1 MAGRPKKPKRRVQ
14 VSRGLLLA
22 QFLGLALAIWMVSAE
37 WAPLAANDSPIR
49 LIGKAFL
56 YLTLAWGSAFAM
68 TLWTYMAISL
78 DETRVL
84 VRAAMRA
91 ALHALWFVPALLL
104 VNPSADHLVVA
115 VGILVMANAARLVVS
130 NPPPQ
135 KRLLSRRKWRT
146 THRLFGETRIQRSVL
161 SKESIPAIVGAI
173 SFQVGGVAWWLG
185 HPQWAAPLLA
195 SGVACWTWVS
205 ITRGAYLG
213 HRRIHPLHRVL
224 STLMVVLF
232 AISFTVVRIGIDT
245 GAAGGAGAA
254 GNASG
259 NSAGSGDVAG
269 PGLLEATRQ
278 EMQSLISPPP
288 PPKSAAGAAAPRG
301 RAPTRL
307 VTATLEP
314 DQLGQ
319 AGIPGLI
326 LQPGKKKAQ
335 ALTLPPA
342 YKLQVTLN
350 PRKPTSIPFTGE
362 YHLFRES
369 SSAIPPGSVQRPG
382 SPMDAIYVTTNGTP
396 METDAYQDFDPPVD
410 FGPCAKI
417 KLTLNSGEVFPASAT
432 LILVGA
438 EQAGEMGP
446 EIFGMSSD
454 PEETL
459 EFAVPAAV
467 AGLPVRGIRVI
478 FRHNPMEASHS
489 TQVAVERF
497 TFVPR
502 GM

>member
-1 MAGRPKKPKRRVQ
+1 MAARPKKAKRRVQ

-22 QFLGLALAIWMVSAE
+22 QFLGIALAIWIVFAE

-56 YLTLAWGSAFAM
+56 YLTLAWGGAFAM

-78 DETRVL
+78 DDASDLVL
-84 VRAAMRA
+84 AAMRA

-115 VGILVMANAARLVVS
+115 LGIVVMANAARLVVS

-135 KRLLSRRKWRT
+135 RRMLSRRKWRM
-146 THRLFGETRIQRSVL
+146 THRLFGEARIQRSVF
-161 SKESIPAIVGAI
+161 SKESIPAMVGAI
-173 SFQVGGVAWWLG
+173 SLQVGGFAWWLG
-185 HPQWAAPLLA
+185 RPQWAAPLIA
-195 SGVACWTWVS
+195 SGVACWTWVAL
-205 ITRGAYLG
+205 TRGAYLG
-213 HRRIHPLHRVL
+213 HRRIHVVHRVL

-245 GAAGGAGAA
+245 GAAGAAGAA
-254 GNASG
+254 G
-259 NSAGSGDVAG
+259 SGDAAS
-269 PGLLEATRQ
+269 PGMLEATRQ

-288 PPKSAAGAAAPRG
+288 PKSTGGAVASRG

-335 ALTLPPA
+335 TLTLPPA
-342 YKLQVTLN
+342 YKLRVMLN
-350 PRKPTSIPFTGE
+350 PGKPTSIPFTGE

-438 EQAGEMGP
+438 EKVGEMGP
-446 EIFGMSSD
+446 EIFGMSSE

-467 AGLPVRGIRVI
+467 AGLPVKGIRVI